1 MVLLQAKRRKNSW
14 PALDAKRKGQR
25 SRSETMRLKHWEA
38 ISSEKKKGLERLSM
52 MLVRKSISLVLAS
65 SLIEGPTIAAISVMN
80 AKTQS

>member
-1 MVLLQAKRRKNSW
+1 
-14 PALDAKRKGQR
+14 
-25 SRSETMRLKHWEA
+25 MRLKHWEA